1 MKVEVRFRAIEASAA
16 LREQVVRRVHSQL
29 SRFDCLVRSVVV
41 RIWDINGPKGGA
53 DKQCRLTIRGPG
65 LGSFNVQDLS
75 ADPYSAADLALARAS
90 RALGRERRR
99 ARVTRRPDAAL
110 GSA

>member
-1 MKVEVRFRAIEASAA
+1 MKVEVRFRAMEASAA
-16 LREQVVRRVHSQL
+16 LREQVVRRVQSQL
-29 SRFDCLVRSVVV
+29 SRFDGVVRLVVG

-65 LGSFNVQDLS
+65 LGSFNIQDLS
-75 ADPYSAADLALARAS
+75 ADPYSAAELALTRAT

-99 ARVTRRPDAAL
+99 TRVARRPDPAF